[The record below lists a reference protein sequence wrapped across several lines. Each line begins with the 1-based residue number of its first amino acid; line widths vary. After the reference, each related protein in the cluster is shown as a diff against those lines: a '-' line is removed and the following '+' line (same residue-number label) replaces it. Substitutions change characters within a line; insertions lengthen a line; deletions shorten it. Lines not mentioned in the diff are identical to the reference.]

1 MSRGELLREKI
12 NSKISY
18 AGMAELAD
26 ALDSGSVTSVS
37 ALTACYKS
45 RLGELLRVKMNSE
58 NFICGYGGIG
68 RRARFRF

>member
-1 MSRGELLREKI
+1 MCDI
-12 NSKISY
+12 IVAF

-26 ALDSGSVTSVS
+26 ALDSGSVTSVN

-45 RLGELLRVKMNSE
+45 RLGELLRVKINSE